1 MSTFDTVVLYKKKI
15 PDQVGDDDRI
25 KPANDGMGVGD
36 DEIILIFAPSR
47 TVVESAGNETRS
59 TFALPFWEAVPFTI
73 ILFLPSRPWRIL
85 K

>member
-36 DEIILIFAPSR
+36 DEIILIFAPSNDGR
-47 TVVESAGNETRS
+47 
-59 TFALPFWEAVPFTI
+59 
-73 ILFLPSRPWRIL
+73 RIGR
-85 K
+85 